1 MSHLERSTDQ
11 SADVLVQWV
20 PEAREN
26 VRVVA
31 ETIVG
36 LSGTPGFERVRPLY
50 EYVSY
55 LNHLDYELKVLMDQ
69 LLRGPDNRAIWL
81 KYLALVL
88 HEALK
93 DVSVLGRNVV
103 KHFGKRTKGRL
114 LTHRSLPSTR

>member
-1 MSHLERSTDQ
+1 M
-11 SADVLVQWV
+11 
-20 PEAREN
+20 
-26 VRVVA
+26 
-31 ETIVG
+31 
-36 LSGTPGFERVRPLY
+36 
-50 EYVSY
+50 SY